1 MIAVSPAADRGRCGN
16 SDDVEEKR
24 AKEGEAAAA
33 VGWGHLYEMAGET
46 LAQLALHR
54 PSKLGV
60 PRYAPGG
67 GKSFRL
73 VSES

>member
-33 VGWGHLYEMAGET
+33 VGWGHLYEMAGGRHLRNWRCT
-46 LAQLALHR
+46 GLA
-54 PSKLGV
+54 S
-60 PRYAPGG
+60 
-67 GKSFRL
+67 
-73 VSES
+73 